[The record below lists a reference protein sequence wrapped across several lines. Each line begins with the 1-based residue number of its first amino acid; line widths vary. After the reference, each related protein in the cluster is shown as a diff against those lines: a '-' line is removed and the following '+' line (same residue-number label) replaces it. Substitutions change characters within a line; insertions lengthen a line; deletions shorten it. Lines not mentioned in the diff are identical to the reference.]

1 MKQNILPS
9 ITEPSTVATEPNSNV
24 TNKFSNLLRKYTQK
38 RKKERESKNED
49 EKKHLNIDTN
59 ALIQMEEEDKKSEI
73 DNQKFLIKIL
83 DSHYQNTLEKL
94 KKEYSI
100 DKSQLNTIVVPKKNQ
115 NMDLNNLI
123 KQVT

>member
-1 MKQNILPS
+1 MKQKNVLPS
-9 ITEPSTVATEPNSNV
+9 ITEPSTVATEPNVNV

-100 DKSQLNTIVVPKKNQ
+100 DKNQLNTIVVPKK
-115 NMDLNNLI
+115 
-123 KQVT
+123 K